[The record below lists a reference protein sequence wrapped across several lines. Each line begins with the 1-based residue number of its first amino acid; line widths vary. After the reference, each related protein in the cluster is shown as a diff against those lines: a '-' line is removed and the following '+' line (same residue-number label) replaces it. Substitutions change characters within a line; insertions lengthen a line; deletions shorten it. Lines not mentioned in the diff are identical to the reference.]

1 MSRLPDEQWEMIE
14 DSINKKRT
22 AQSARHRRTHCGKS
36 GSVKFPSDYMTK
48 KELKAMNGEVK
59 SYRLN
64 DPMMWKE
71 FKKLPDDIK
80 TMYIKSIREK
90 YDVPDQYIAEVM
102 GVNPSTFC
110 KTMKHLGCTLGVRM
124 GLKGNAWKES
134 EQGIAF
140 YKWWKK
146 EKMAEN
152 MPKIDDTREI
162 NSETDNMYTLSAI
175 QDNMYATSMI
185 TPVLPQYTMP
195 KSGSLHF
202 ECSADNAINVIH
214 EILQNNKVSLN
225 IQWTLMED

>member
-1 MSRLPDEQWEMIE
+1 MSKLPDEQWDMIE
-14 DSINKKRT
+14 DSISKKRT
-22 AQSARHRRTHCGKS
+22 AQSARHRRTHCGKG

-48 KELKAMNGEVK
+48 KELKAMNGECK

-64 DPMMWKE
+64 DPMMWEE
-71 FKKLPDDIK
+71 FKQLPDDIK
-80 TMYIKSIREK
+80 TMYIKGIREK
-90 YDVPDQYIAEVM
+90 YDIPDKYLADAMGIAS
-102 GVNPSTFC
+102 PTFC
-110 KTMKHLGCTLGVRM
+110 RWMKCLGCTLGVRM

-140 YKWWKK
+140 YKWWSK

-152 MPKIDDTREI
+152 KTKIDDIKEI
-162 NSETDNMYTLSAI
+162 NAETDNIYAI
-175 QDNMYATSMI
+175 GTIAPDFPKY
-185 TPVLPQYTMP
+185 VMP

-202 ECSADNAINVIH
+202 ECSADDAINVIR

>member
-1 MSRLPDEQWEMIE
+1 MSRLPDEQWAMIE
-14 DSINKKRT
+14 DSISKKRT
-22 AQSARHRRTHCGKS
+22 AQSARHRRTHCGKG

-64 DPMMWKE
+64 EPMSWKE
-71 FKKLPDDIK
+71 FNKLPDDIK
-80 TMYIKSIREK
+80 AMYIKSIREK
-90 YDVPDQYIAEVM
+90 YDIPDKYLAEVM
-102 GVNPSTFC
+102 GVASATFC
-110 KTMKHLGCTLGVRM
+110 KKMKCLGCTIGVRI
-124 GLKGNAWKES
+124 GLKGDAWKES

-140 YKWWKK
+140 YKWWRK

-152 MPKIDDTREI
+152 TPKIDDAIEV
-162 NSETDNMYTLSAI
+162 NSETDNIYAI
-175 QDNMYATSMI
+175 GTIAPDLPKYA
-185 TPVLPQYTMP
+185 MP

-202 ECSADNAINVIH
+202 ECSADDVINVVH

>member
-1 MSRLPDEQWEMIE
+1 MSKLPDEQWDMIE

-48 KELKAMNGEVK
+48 KELKAMNGECK

-64 DPMMWKE
+64 DPMMWEE

-80 TMYIKSIREK
+80 TMYIKGIREK
-90 YDVPDQYIAEVM
+90 YDIPDKYLAEAM
-102 GVNPSTFC
+102 GVASPTFC
-110 KTMKHLGCTLGVRM
+110 RWMKCLGCTLGVRT
-124 GLKGNAWKES
+124 GLKGDAWKES

-140 YKWWKK
+140 YKWWMK

-152 MPKIDDTREI
+152 TQKIDDIKEV
-162 NSETDNMYTLSAI
+162 NAETDNIYPTGTIAS
-175 QDNMYATSMI
+175 
-185 TPVLPQYTMP
+185 VLPQYAMP
-195 KSGSLHF
+195 KSGSLYF
-202 ECSADNAINVIH
+202 ECFANDAINVIH
-214 EILQNNKVSLN
+214 EILQNHKASLN

>member
-1 MSRLPDEQWEMIE
+1 MSKLPDEQWDMIE

-48 KELKAMNGEVK
+48 KELKAMNGECK

-64 DPMMWKE
+64 DPMMWEE

-110 KTMKHLGCTLGVRM
+110 KTMKRLGCTLGVRM
-124 GLKGNAWKES
+124 GLKGDAWKES

-140 YKWWKK
+140 YKWWMK

-152 MPKIDDTREI
+152 TQKIDDIKEV
-162 NSETDNMYTLSAI
+162 NAETDNIYPTGTIAS
-175 QDNMYATSMI
+175 
-185 TPVLPQYTMP
+185 VLPQYAMP
-195 KSGSLHF
+195 KSGSLYF
-202 ECSADNAINVIH
+202 ECFANDAINVIH
-214 EILQNNKVSLN
+214 EILQNHKASLN